1 MRLFFALWPDA
12 PARDALA
19 VLARE
24 LAQRS
29 GGKAVP
35 PAKIH
40 LTVAFLG
47 DLGEDRLD
55 AAIGAAEGGSWKPFE
70 VTLDQVGSFRGARVG
85 WAGCQEP
92 SPGLVDLQSGL
103 AARLVEAG
111 FVLDDRPYAAH
122 VTLARKIAQP
132 VERSPSPPITWR
144 ARELSLVRSELGKG
158 SYSTL
163 KEWRLG

>member
-19 VLARE
+19 VLAQE
-24 LAQRS
+24 LASRS

-40 LTVAFLG
+40 LTIAFLG

-55 AAIGAAEGGSWKPFE
+55 AAIDAAQGGSWKSFE

-85 WAGCQEP
+85 WAGCEEP
-92 SPGLVDLQSGL
+92 GSGLIDLQSGL
-103 AARLVEAG
+103 AMRLVEAG

-122 VTLARKIAQP
+122 VTLARKIARP
-132 VERSPSPPITWR
+132 VPRSPGKPITWR
-144 ARELSLVRSELGKG
+144 ARALSLVRSDLGKG
-158 SYSTL
+158 SYTTL
-163 KEWRLG
+163 AEWPLL